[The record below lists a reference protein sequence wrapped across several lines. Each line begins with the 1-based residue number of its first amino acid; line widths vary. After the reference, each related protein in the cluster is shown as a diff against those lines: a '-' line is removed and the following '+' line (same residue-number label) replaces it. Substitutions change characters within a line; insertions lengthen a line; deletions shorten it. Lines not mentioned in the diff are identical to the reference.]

1 MPSINLSVRD
11 MLSPSL
17 LKAASP
23 DTLRRALEAGAT
35 VLARDARLSWKEPGR
50 RPGPWAPLA
59 ASTIKRKGHDKI
71 LYDTGR
77 LRDSITLGEVTP
89 ASATAGTDATYSI
102 YHQLGTKSM
111 AARPFIP
118 VNGAGQLT
126 AQTEAEI
133 AAAMEEALRSAVVR

>member
-35 VLARDARLSWKEPGR
+35 VLARDARLSWKEPAR

-59 ASTIKRKGHDKI
+59 PSTIKRKGHDKL

-89 ASATAGTDATYSI
+89 SSAAVGTDAPYSL

-118 VNGAGQLT
+118 AGSDGQLT
-126 AQTEAEI
+126 AQAEAEI
-133 AAAMEEALRSAVVR
+133 AAAMAAALVAGIK